1 MYVRTYV
8 SMYVNVNVYHTTRTC
23 CSLRERASR
32 PLVTEQVQINANF
45 SLDDK
50 VKAALRGLDWGL
62 DWFRVGLEQGLVFRT
77 QDVLVF
83 RFGFGCQ
90 VEPS

>member
-23 CSLRERASR
+23 CSLRERAPR

-83 RFGFGCQ
+83 RFGFGC
-90 VEPS
+90 PAPK